1 VNDWKYLL
9 KKKKI
14 KVNDWKYNAYKFYI
28 CSMMYGIDFNIEP
41 SEYLETWNFN
51 SVSMVLVFVS

>member
-1 VNDWKYLL
+1 
-9 KKKKI
+9 
-14 KVNDWKYNAYKFYI
+14 
-28 CSMMYGIDFNIEP
+28 MYGIDFNIEP